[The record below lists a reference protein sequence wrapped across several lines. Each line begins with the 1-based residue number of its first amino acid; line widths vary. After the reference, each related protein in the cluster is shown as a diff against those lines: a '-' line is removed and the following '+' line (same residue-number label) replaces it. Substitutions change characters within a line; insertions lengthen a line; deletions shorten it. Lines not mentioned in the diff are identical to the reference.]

1 MCLFY
6 KATNPLGTSW
16 VLNPLRHNGNSWF
29 LLFSRQDPFIK
40 ETQWE
45 TDHAGHGDF
54 AENKQLREDLEDFQI
69 VPGWGAAQE
78 GVCPQDRA
86 LSPHTPPPHPARPA
100 PWHLPFPNPLLE
112 PGLPAS
118 PALSIAPRWPQSQSP
133 RPGPGPPHTPPA
145 ARPAVLASLGL
156 ALSLLRNTPFCLLL
170 CSSLSGFAFHLEI
183 TELPPKINPAPEASR
198 GMQRGPRGWG

>member
-1 MCLFY
+1 MGNGPRRARGFCGEQTAQRGSRRLPDRSRLGGSPGGRMPTGPGPL
-6 KATNPLGTSW
+6 AT
-16 VLNPLRHNGNSWF
+16 H
-29 LLFSRQDPFIK
+29 
-40 ETQWE
+40 
-45 TDHAGHGDF
+45 
-54 AENKQLREDLEDFQI
+54 
-69 VPGWGAAQE
+69 
-78 GVCPQDRA
+78 
-86 LSPHTPPPHPARPA
+86 PPPHPARPA

-133 RPGPGPPHTPPA
+133 RLGPGPPHTLPA